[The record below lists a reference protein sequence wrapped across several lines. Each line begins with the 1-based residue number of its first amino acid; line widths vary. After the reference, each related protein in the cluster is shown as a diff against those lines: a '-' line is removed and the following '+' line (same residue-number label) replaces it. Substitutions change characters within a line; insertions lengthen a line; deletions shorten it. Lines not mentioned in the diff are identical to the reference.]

1 MVRVRDICRLF
12 DARFIQTYVIN
23 GARVVFLNER
33 PHPRGSGNKKT
44 HAANGFAEVPSNLKQ
59 NGERSTSPR
68 SQCTFCHRTLQSDTS
83 LFCSI
88 YCKGRAAGTDL
99 APNETAA
106 VALERE
112 ETRGGSSAGGK
123 TAGGKKQKEPP
134 PSVSKYS
141 PNGGGTPVT
150 PANGGGGDGRAVSR
164 FQSGSV
170 GAAKS
175 AQVAALGGRKV
186 FWTVS
191 PLDGGEETGEWH
203 DTDANTE
210 SYHPARGTGVKRGRG
225 EPVPSSPR
233 GFPEL
238 EDCDATYDPY
248 VKTKKEKKF
257 TKSTPVPKPVPVAVA
272 VSNSRRKNRP
282 KKAPDN

>member
-1 MVRVRDICRLF
+1 MF

-150 PANGGGGDGRAVSR
+150 PANGGGGRREGVFAVAKRISR
-164 FQSGSV
+164 RGEV
-170 GAAKS
+170 GAS
-175 AQVAALGGRKV
+175 RRVGGAESV
-186 FWTVS
+186 
-191 PLDGGEETGEWH
+191 LDGVAFGRW
-203 DTDANTE
+203 
-210 SYHPARGTGVKRGRG
+210 RG
-225 EPVPSSPR
+225 
-233 GFPEL
+233 
-238 EDCDATYDPY
+238 
-248 VKTKKEKKF
+248 
-257 TKSTPVPKPVPVAVA
+257 
-272 VSNSRRKNRP
+272 NW
-282 KKAPDN
+282 

>member
-150 PANGGGGDGRAVSR
+150 PANGGGGRREGVFAVAKRISR
-164 FQSGSV
+164 RGEV
-170 GAAKS
+170 GA
-175 AQVAALGGRKV
+175 
-186 FWTVS
+186 
-191 PLDGGEETGEWH
+191 
-203 DTDANTE
+203 
-210 SYHPARGTGVKRGRG
+210 
-225 EPVPSSPR
+225 
-233 GFPEL
+233 
-238 EDCDATYDPY
+238 
-248 VKTKKEKKF
+248 
-257 TKSTPVPKPVPVAVA
+257 
-272 VSNSRRKNRP
+272 SRRVGVAESVWDGVAFGRWRGNW
-282 KKAPDN
+282 

>member
-134 PSVSKYS
+134 PSVSKYA

-150 PANGGGGDGRAVSR
+150 PANGGGAT
-164 FQSGSV
+164 
-170 GAAKS
+170 
-175 AQVAALGGRKV
+175 GGRFRGCKADQ
-186 FWTVS
+186 S
-191 PLDGGEETGEWH
+191 
-203 DTDANTE
+203 
-210 SYHPARGTGVKRGRG
+210 ARR
-225 EPVPSSPR
+225 
-233 GFPEL
+233 
-238 EDCDATYDPY
+238 
-248 VKTKKEKKF
+248 
-257 TKSTPVPKPVPVAVA
+257 
-272 VSNSRRKNRP
+272 SRRKSPRWGGG
-282 KKAPDN
+282 KCLGRCRLWTVARKLVIGMTRTRTRSRTTLREGRV